1 MWGKSVGM
9 LVGLNLEAL
18 KQMLVKALE
27 QENEM
32 FEDIK
37 LKDSFRSQKAKCEL
51 FPF

>member
-1 MWGKSVGM
+1 M
-9 LVGLNLEAL
+9 LAGLNPEAL
-18 KQMLVKALE
+18 KQMLLKALE

-32 FEDIK
+32 FKAIK